1 MATTMAQMRRESGQE
16 CQNFIARVGLSGS
29 VIIPREIRE
38 LLSIG
43 DSEWVIFR
51 VRDSSIQMEKLKLD

>member
-16 CQNFIARVGLSGS
+16 CQNFIARVGLSGR